1 MAGLRPPRAES
12 AHLILGARIDVTIE
26 GALRAMVNNSLA
38 SGRAPR
44 IQRAP
49 LREQAAAQIK
59 ELVLTNRLR
68 PGQTLVIGELAD
80 YLGVS
85 HTPVREALAMLEREG
100 LVEMPPYGKPRVTR
114 IEAKDVQDVWE
125 MRLLLESAVI
135 DEAVSKLPD
144 QVLDDLDQGLTRA
157 RHNADDSD
165 YNAHYQSDIALHRA
179 IVECADNDLFLEIA
193 RQVEDRSIRIRTL
206 VEAVA
211 NGEHVIG
218 IVDEHIRLLEALK
231 ARDEDA
237 ARESLTAHLEAGK
250 ERTLAALEELR
261 SGE

>member
-1 MAGLRPPRAES
+1 
-12 AHLILGARIDVTIE
+12 
-26 GALRAMVNNSLA
+26 MVNNSLL
-38 SGRAPR
+38 SNRAPR

-59 ELVLTNRLR
+59 ELVLTNQLR

-114 IEAKDVQDVWE
+114 IEAEDVRDVWE
-125 MRLLLESAVI
+125 MRLLLESSVI
-135 DEAVSKLPD
+135 DEAVSRLSD
-144 QVLDDLDQGLTRA
+144 ELLNELEGDLTRA
-157 RHNADDSD
+157 RQNADASD
-165 YNAHYQSDIALHRA
+165 YSAHYQSDVALHRA
-179 IVECADNDLFLEIA
+179 ILECTDNDLFLEIA

-211 NGEHVIG
+211 NGGDVVG
-218 IVDEHIRLLEALK
+218 IVEEHIGLLEALK

-237 ARESLTAHLEAGK
+237 ARQSLIAHLEAGK

-261 SGE
+261 SGGE